1 MRFRR
6 PIQTALV
13 GCLLL
18 GAHPALAARFL
29 APHRAVYDLSLI
41 KATDKSGI
49 TGLTGRMV
57 YEFRGSACDGYTVT
71 FRFVTRI
78 QTDDNTRLTDQQTT
92 TFEDAAG
99 KTFRFV
105 TKSFVDETL
114 NKEVRGT
121 ATHDAK
127 GLTLVKL
134 EKPQPS
140 SLSLPAAE
148 FPTQQLIDMLGRAEK
163 GEKFYTVDLFDGS
176 DSADRVMATTVVIG
190 KQAALSGDDPEKAA
204 LTAVKLDKAA
214 RLDRYWPVTVAY
226 FDTTKEARKEGE
238 ETPTYRI
245 SFKLLDNGITRDL
258 TMDYGDFSM
267 KGKLVNLALFKPG
280 ADSCKQ

>member
-6 PIQTALV
+6 PIQTALM

-18 GAHPALAARFL
+18 GTHPVLAARFL

-57 YEFRGSACDGYTVT
+57 YEFKGSACEGYTVT

-78 QTDDNTRLTDQQTT
+78 QTEDNTRLTDQQTS

-99 KTFRFV
+99 KTFRFG

-114 NKEVRGT
+114 SKEVSGT
-121 ATHDAK
+121 ATHDVK

-134 EKPQPS
+134 EKPAPS

-148 FPTQQLIDMLGRAEK
+148 FPTQQLVDMLGRAEK
-163 GEKFYTVDLFDGS
+163 GVKFYTVNLFDGS
-176 DSADRVMATTVVIG
+176 DTADRVMATTVVIG
-190 KQAALSGDDPEKAA
+190 KQASLSNDDPEKPA
-204 LTAVKLDKAA
+204 LTAVKLDKAGT
-214 RLDRYWPVTVAY
+214 LDQYWPVTVAY
-226 FDTTKEARKEGE
+226 FDTTKEAKKEGE

-267 KGKLVNLALFKPG
+267 KGKLVNLTLFKPKT
-280 ADSCKQ
+280 DSCKQ

>member
-1 MRFRR
+1 MRFWR
-6 PIQTALV
+6 PIQIASM

-49 TGLTGRMV
+49 TALTGRMV
-57 YEFRGSACDGYTVT
+57 YEFKGSACDGYTVT

-78 QTDDNTRLTDQQTT
+78 QTEDNIRLTDQQTS

-99 KTFRFV
+99 KTLRFD

-114 NKEVRGT
+114 SKEVSGT

-134 EKPQPS
+134 EKPAPS

-148 FPTQQLIDMLGRAEK
+148 FPTQQLVDMLGRAEK
-163 GEKFYTVDLFDGS
+163 GDRFYTVNLFDGS
-176 DSADRVMATTVVIG
+176 DTADRVMATTVVIG
-190 KQAALSGDDPEKAA
+190 KQAGLSKDDPEKPA
-204 LTAVKLDKAA
+204 LTAVKLEKPAK
-214 RLDRYWPVTVAY
+214 LDHYWPVTVAY
-226 FDTTKEARKEGE
+226 FDTTKEAKKEGE

-267 KGKLVNLALFKPG
+267 KGKLVNLALLKSNT
-280 ADSCKQ
+280 DSCKQ